1 MSQENKSSIK
11 KWYIP
16 VFLFGLAIG
25 YIGLNNGC
33 NVDNVKTDT
42 TKHPTV
48 NIDTTLTDNPVPDTE
63 TKEDE
68 GLKSVTLPGGKEIA
82 FAEGSTTEKIVTFMN
97 ADEMDMKTGFDLD
110 GSDRQISNIAALLEV
125 YSDFGIQL
133 EGDSKAT
140 DSIKSS
146 LAALGMD
153 AKRMSNKA
161 TKGNKNVKLYFIE

>member
-1 MSQENKSSIK
+1 MSQENTPSIK
-11 KWYIP
+11 KWYMPI
-16 VFLFGLAIG
+16 FLFGLAIG

-33 NVDNVKTDT
+33 NVDNVRTDIAEQ
-42 TKHPTV
+42 PAV
-48 NIDTTLTDNPVPDTE
+48 NTDAISTDNVETAK
-63 TKEDE
+63 TKEEE

-97 ADEMDMKTGFDLD
+97 ADEMDMKQEFDLD

-140 DSIKSS
+140 ESIKSS
-146 LAALGMD
+146 LAALGLD
-153 AKRMSNKA
+153 AKRMSNKVA
-161 TKGNKNVKLYFIE
+161 KGSENVKMYFTE